1 MPLATEEFGWAMGFY
16 THLECVRCGN
26 EVGGFEYACPRCG
39 SGLEA
44 RYDLEAIKGLLDRS
58 SLSSKRVR
66 GMWRYAE
73 LLPPRPENIVSLGEG
88 STPLIRSER
97 IGSSLGL
104 SNLMLKLDYLNPTG
118 SFKDRGAS
126 VMISMAKELGFDKAI
141 LDSSGNAASSIS
153 AYSARLGIDCFIFVP
168 DYASEGKLV
177 QSLAYGAKAFKI
189 KGTRNDVYKAAN
201 YVGER
206 FGWYYCGFQT
216 NPFAIEGPKT
226 IALEIFEQLDWA
238 VPDWIVLP
246 VGTGSG
252 LLGMYK
258 GAREARALGLIDR
271 LPALVCVQPEGCC
284 PISGALER
292 GSDEIRPVERP
303 ETVAEGLMIGAPLN
317 GPRAIKAVRDTKGL
331 GEVVPDSEILRAG
344 AELAGLE
351 GLFVEPSAAASL
363 AGIRRLADEGTID
376 PSDLVVCVL
385 TGSGL
390 KTKTPYGDT
399 SKVPTL
405 LPTDEELEGAV
416 KSIALRQRF

>member
-1 MPLATEEFGWAMGFY
+1 VGFY

-201 YVGER
+201 YVEGEVR
-206 FGWYYCGFQT
+206 LVLLRIPDESLRHRGSEDHSPRDLRAARLGR
-216 NPFAIEGPKT
+216 PG
-226 IALEIFEQLDWA
+226 LDS
-238 VPDWIVLP
+238 PPGGD
-246 VGTGSG
+246 
-252 LLGMYK
+252 
-258 GAREARALGLIDR
+258 RERALGHI
-271 LPALVCVQPEGCC
+271 
-284 PISGALER
+284 
-292 GSDEIRPVERP
+292 
-303 ETVAEGLMIGAPLN
+303 
-317 GPRAIKAVRDTKGL
+317 
-331 GEVVPDSEILRAG
+331 
-344 AELAGLE
+344 
-351 GLFVEPSAAASL
+351 
-363 AGIRRLADEGTID
+363 
-376 PSDLVVCVL
+376 
-385 TGSGL
+385 
-390 KTKTPYGDT
+390 
-399 SKVPTL
+399 
-405 LPTDEELEGAV
+405 
-416 KSIALRQRF
+416 